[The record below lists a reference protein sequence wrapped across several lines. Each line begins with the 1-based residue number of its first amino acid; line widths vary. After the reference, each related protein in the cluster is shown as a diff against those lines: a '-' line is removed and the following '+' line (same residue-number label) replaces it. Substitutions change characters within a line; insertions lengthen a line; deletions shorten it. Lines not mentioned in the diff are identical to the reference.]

1 MCGITGF
8 WQLNDFAAEGARAT
22 ATQMAA
28 AIAYRGPDDYGVW
41 LDEGANFALAHRRLS
56 IVDLSP
62 AGHQP
67 MLSANGRY
75 VMAFNGEIYN
85 HIEMRRELESL
96 TPSLTLPLSGGE
108 FRNFIYGIDVG
119 CIVEVEDFAVRRATV
134 VDKPCIISTRSP
146 STAWVSFRFIT

>member
-67 MLSANGRY
+67 MLSASSRY

-96 TPSLTLPLSGGE
+96 TPALLSPCQGERIQMARTFRHRDAAGRLRSLGYRGDP
-108 FRNFIYGIDVG
+108 
-119 CIVEVEDFAVRRATV
+119 
-134 VDKPCIISTRSP
+134 
-146 STAWVSFRFIT
+146 

>member
-8 WQLNDFAAEGARAT
+8 WQLNDFIAEGARAT

-67 MLSANGRY
+67 MLSA
-75 VMAFNGEIYN
+75 E
-85 HIEMRRELESL
+85 
-96 TPSLTLPLSGGE
+96 
-108 FRNFIYGIDVG
+108 
-119 CIVEVEDFAVRRATV
+119 
-134 VDKPCIISTRSP
+134 
-146 STAWVSFRFIT
+146 